1 MSFNN
6 EEIVDLIK
14 SGIDVNEN
22 LVLIYEQ
29 NKPLIKQIVKIYE
42 SYMERDDLMQIAFL
56 GLYDAVF
63 RFDSTKGTK
72 FITFA
77 LKIIQW
83 QIIRELENTGFMVRI
98 PAYLRQKINQYKRVV
113 SEYEKQYGEK
123 PSDETIRFVLNVS
136 KSEFEYLKLWS
147 YDTICLDKVMS
158 TENDSYALSD
168 MIKSPEDVEND
179 VVEEIYN
186 EDLKTSIWAIVK
198 EYTTER
204 ENKII
209 TEHFKNNLTLQQIA
223 DKENLSHSRVRQIQ
237 TAGLEKLRRRA
248 KKELMLKCEIAES
261 KLYRGGLN
269 NFINHSFT
277 SKVEAIALKRI
288 ELNEKYRI

>member
-42 SYMERDDLMQIAFL
+42 SYMECDDLMQIAFL

-83 QIIRELENTGFMVRI
+83 QIIRELESTGFMVRI
-98 PAYLRQKINQYKRVV
+98 PAYLRQKINQYKREV

-186 EDLKTSIWAIVK
+186 EDLKTSIWAIIK

-248 KKELMLKCEIAES
+248 KKELMSKCEIVES
-261 KLYRGGLN
+261 KLYRGGFN
-269 NFINHSFT
+269 NFINHNFT
-277 SKVEAIALKRI
+277 SKVETIALKRI
-288 ELNEKYRI
+288 ELNEKYKI